1 MFAIRHTFKSFLF
14 VPRAHTISGMATHPS
29 FRQPDLFSPLE
40 AAPSRPSMPP
50 EFVERIRGELQATL
64 ARASAADTMPWS
76 DLTQATLAE
85 LRFHSIAGWLPA
97 DEADG
102 LRGAFKI
109 EMERLYEL
117 AAREFEAEQA
127 QG

>member
-1 MFAIRHTFKSFLF
+1 
-14 VPRAHTISGMATHPS
+14 MATSRS
-29 FRQPDLFSPLE
+29 FRQPDLFAPLE
-40 AAPSRPSMPP
+40 AAASRPVMPP

-64 ARASAADTMPWS
+64 ARASAAHAMPWS

-97 DEADG
+97 GEADG
-102 LRGAFKI
+102 LRSAFKI
-109 EMERLYEL
+109 EMERLYDV
-117 AAREFEAEQA
+117 AARQYEAEQA